1 MFETS
6 IFKEHFFPIFY
17 VSANI
22 EMNLP
27 FRLYDMVRC
36 ICWFDRHLTYYLLRT
51 KFTSKHIKQILYSF
65 TK

>member
-27 FRLYDMVRC
+27 FSALWHGSLHMLIWQTLD
-36 ICWFDRHLTYYLLRT
+36 LLLAPH
-51 KFTSKHIKQILYSF
+51 KIHIKTHQADFI
-65 TK
+65 